1 MCSFLNGSVRGYA
14 AAILFY
20 GSLVENTLASGFMTP
35 ALNSRSRR
43 NTVNGF
49 ELLIVVLGN
58 LGNET
63 RQYCGV

>member
-1 MCSFLNGSVRGYA
+1 MCSFLNGSVRDYTVE
-14 AAILFY
+14 ISLY

-43 NTVNGF
+43 NTVNRF